1 MIVRY
6 LLSILFLSIIFW
18 SCEEETL
25 PEDCAGVEGGSAL
38 VDSCGVC
45 DDDPA
50 NNCTKDCSGQWGV
63 VNVCGCT
70 DSTAIN
76 FDSTATFDDGSCI
89 LQIEITYNIHES
101 LPADWITEFYV
112 IMNNLLNI
120 IPSYQNYFNSI
131 TVYAWNDNIDDPYQG
146 IEGGAYVGTKNGLPI
161 MVLEIPN
168 SEFTYNHIHR
178 YSVIAH
184 EYFHIYQRNLSEPM
198 NYYTYRI
205 KWLIE
210 GAAASF
216 EAIYIRNHYH
226 YNYFSQQSDIDSMV
240 ITDPSVFESYD
251 SNNIDVNYSSSV
263 FMTLVLAKELIN
275 LNYSEEDAF
284 KLIYKDFM
292 LAEPTNLNWETT
304 FESVF
309 NITVGDFY
317 ESLKTYPI
325 DIYEVLPNESLTIE
339 QIFD

>member
-1 MIVRY
+1 MIRY
-6 LLSILFLSIIFW
+6 LSLLLFIGLLFW
-18 SCEEETL
+18 SCEEEATE
-25 PEDCAGVEGGSAL
+25 PEDCAGVFGGSA
-38 VDSCGVC
+38 VTDSCGTC
-45 DDDPA
+45 DNDPSNDCNEDCA
-50 NNCTKDCSGQWGV
+50 GEWGGNNI
-63 VNVCGCT
+63 CGCT
-70 DSTAIN
+70 DSTAN
-76 FDSTATFDDGSCI
+76 NYDSTATFDDGSCI
-89 LQIEITYNIHES
+89 GTIEISYNIHES
-101 LPADWITEFYV
+101 LTADWITEFYV
-112 IMNNLLNI
+112 IMNNLLYL
-120 IPSYQNYFNSI
+120 IPAYQNYFNSI
-131 TVYAWNDNIDDPYQG
+131 TVYAWNDNIDDPYPG
-146 IEGGAYVGTKNGLPI
+146 IQGGAYVGTKNGLPI

-168 SEFTYNHIHR
+168 SEFTYGHIHR

-198 NYYTYRI
+198 NQYNYNI

-210 GAAASF
+210 GTAASF
-216 EAIYIRNHYH
+216 EAIYIRNYYN
-226 YNYFSQQSDIDSMV
+226 YNYFSQQSDVDSMV

-251 SNNIDVNYSSSV
+251 SNNIDENYSSSV

-292 LAEPTNLNWETT
+292 LAEATNLNWETT

-309 NITVGDFY
+309 NITVSDFY
-317 ESLKTYPI
+317 ESVKTYPV